1 MTENKE
7 LTQEK
12 ESAAAE
18 SGTQQKLSRRKGAA

>member
-7 LTQEK
+7 LTQGAGE
-12 ESAAAE
+12 AATE

>member
-7 LTQEK
+7 LTQGAGE
-12 ESAAAE
+12 ATAE